1 MLKFIFILPLLLGNP
16 SVPNEDWGATGHRV
30 VGEVAAQHISK
41 KTAKAITR
49 LLDGT
54 SLAYVSNYADDIKSD
69 DRYRAYGPWHYANL
83 DLDETYSASEKNPEG
98 DIVQAIEKC
107 IAVLKNK
114 KASKAERQFHL
125 KLLVHFIGDLHQP
138 MHLAKKE
145 DRGGNEVSIK
155 WFGKRSNLHRLWD
168 SDMIDSSQL
177 SYTELAQ
184 NLTVL
189 SPAQKAQIVSGS
201 LSVWVAEIHELTK
214 KVYQELPENT
224 NLGYRYRY
232 QNFDSVR
239 LQLHKAGLRLAHLLD
254 EIFK

>member
-1 MLKFIFILPLLLGNP
+1 MLKLIFILPLLLGNP

-41 KTAKAITR
+41 KTAKAITQ

-69 DRYRAYGPWHYANL
+69 DRYRTYGPWHYANL

>member
-1 MLKFIFILPLLLGNP
+1 VCRCF
-16 SVPNEDWGATGHRV
+16 
-30 VGEVAAQHISK
+30 K
-41 KTAKAITR
+41 K
-49 LLDGT
+49 
-54 SLAYVSNYADDIKSD
+54 
-69 DRYRAYGPWHYANL
+69 
-83 DLDETYSASEKNPEG
+83 
-98 DIVQAIEKC
+98 Q
-107 IAVLKNK
+107 
-114 KASKAERQFHL
+114 KASKADRQFHL

-232 QNFDSVR
+232 QNFDRFAFSYTRQDFVWHICWMKF
-239 LQLHKAGLRLAHLLD
+239 LNNFAKCQVNP
-254 EIFK
+254 